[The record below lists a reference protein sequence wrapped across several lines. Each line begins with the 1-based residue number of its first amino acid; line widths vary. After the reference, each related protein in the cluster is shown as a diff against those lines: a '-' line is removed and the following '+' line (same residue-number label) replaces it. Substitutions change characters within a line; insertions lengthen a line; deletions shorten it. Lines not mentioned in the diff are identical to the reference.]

1 MWWRMSSHYNFHIQN
16 SWLYSPPRRLLCFCS
31 VGQGSAGRV
40 ACSTLWSMPLHLLFC
55 FSQMET
61 GEFSPQN
68 FVRVSFV
75 TVTCTPLA
83 VNNHFAVFGRS
94 NQKLRSRI
102 EWAQR
107 CRSNVC
113 DTAVWGKLRAKN
125 SNRARLWLAEIADR
139 VVRVDE
145 SMIIYR

>member
-16 SWLYSPPRRLLCFCS
+16 SWLYSPPCRLLCFCS
-31 VGQGSAGRV
+31 VGQGSAARFDPSH
-40 ACSTLWSMPLHLLFC
+40 CI
-55 FSQMET
+55 FSSAFHRWKLVN
-61 GEFSPQN
+61 FSPQN